1 MRKLSIVVVLLLCL
15 MLVGATSCNALG
27 GEEEVV
33 DQFVEVVRG
42 DLMVTVSGS
51 GNIEISDEMK
61 LTFGVAGR
69 IDKIY
74 VEEGDIV
81 NEGDVLAKL
90 ETGALELALTQ
101 AQVAYLE
108 ASATVS
114 QALTAVTQAQLALQ
128 TAEYNLDKAEDTY
141 EWPELE
147 VAYADVEKAMLS
159 VENIQDK
166 LANAIENDPGGDHSS
181 LYTLLARAEANL
193 FTLQGK
199 LDAMLSGDDKEEV
212 AIKKLQ
218 VQVAQESLELAQQ
231 SLELAQHSPELA
243 QQSLEQVQK
252 QLNDAT
258 ITAPFDGEVAKVYV
272 DEKDTVS
279 TATTIIHLIDPS
291 RMELN
296 IDVDEVDVAEVKPGQ
311 RAIIEVDALPDLLLE
326 GEVGSIN
333 LLPEEEGGVIV
344 FEVKINFDAPEG
356 IGLRIGMSASADIVI
371 NERSNALL
379 VPDRAIKQDSQG
391 NTVVKVMVNEQ
402 IEERTVVTGIS
413 DGFETEIVDGLEEG
427 EVVIGRQ

>member
-1 MRKLSIVVVLLLCL
+1 MRKLSIVVILLLCL
-15 MLVGATSCNALG
+15 MLISATSCNAFG
-27 GEEEVV
+27 GEEEATGLS
-33 DQFVEVVRG
+33 VEVVRG
-42 DLMVTVSGS
+42 DLVVAVSGS
-51 GNIEISDEMK
+51 GNIEVSDEMK

-74 VEEGDIV
+74 VEEGDKV
-81 NEGDVLAKL
+81 NEGDVLARL
-90 ETGALELALTQ
+90 ETDALELALTQ
-101 AQVAYLE
+101 AQVAYVE
-108 ASATVS
+108 TRA
-114 QALTAVTQAQLALQ
+114 AVTRAQVAITQAQVALQ

-147 VAYADVEKAMLS
+147 VAYADIERARLS
-159 VENIQDK
+159 VENMQDK
-166 LANAIENDPGGDHSS
+166 LADAIENDPGGDHSS
-181 LYTLLARAEANL
+181 LVTLLARAEANL
-193 FTLQGK
+193 FIVQGK

-231 SLELAQHSPELA
+231 SLELAQQSPELA

-258 ITAPFDGEVAKVYV
+258 ITAPFDGVVADVNV
-272 DEKDTVS
+272 EEKDTVS
-279 TATTIIHLIDPS
+279 TATTIIHIIDPS
-291 RMELN
+291 GMELKV
-296 IDVDEVDVAEVKPGQ
+296 DVDEIDVAEVKPGQ

-326 GEVGSIN
+326 GEVGSIS

-379 VPDRAIKQDSQG
+379 VPDRAIKKDSQG
-391 NTVVKVMVNEQ
+391 NTVVEVMVNEQ
-402 IEERTVVTGIS
+402 IEERTVVIGIS
-413 DGFETEIVDGLEEG
+413 DGFETEIVNGLEEG
-427 EVVIGRQ
+427 EMVIGRQ